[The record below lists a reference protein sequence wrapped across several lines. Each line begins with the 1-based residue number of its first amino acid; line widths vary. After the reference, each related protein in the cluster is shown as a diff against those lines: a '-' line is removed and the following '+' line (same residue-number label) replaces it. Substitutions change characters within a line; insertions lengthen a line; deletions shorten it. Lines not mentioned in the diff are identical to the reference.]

1 MKKIVILLAVVAFQ
15 MLSSAGSSRAQHYEY
30 GVGIVLG
37 EPTGLNGKLW
47 WNDNVAFDTG
57 LAWSFS
63 GGTEVSIH
71 GDVLIHNWDILRD
84 AFGITG
90 GTELPLYYGLGGR
103 LKTATKSVLGIR
115 FPFGAALVFD
125 GYPFDIFLEVAP
137 IMDVAPKTALRV
149 HGAVGFRF
157 WF

>member
-1 MKKIVILLAVVAFQ
+1 MKKIVMLLIVSVFQ
-15 MLSSAGSSRAQHYEY
+15 MLLAPGSPKAQQYEY
-30 GVGIVLG
+30 GAGIMLG

-47 WNDNVAFDTG
+47 WNDNLAFDAG

-71 GDVLIHNWDILRD
+71 GDVLIHNWNILRE

-90 GTELPLYYGLGGR
+90 GTELPLYYGFGGR
-103 LKTATKSVLGIR
+103 LKAANKSVLGIR
-115 FPFGAALVFD
+115 FPIGAALILGDF
-125 GYPFDIFLEVAP
+125 PFDIFMEIAP
-137 IMDVAPKTALRV
+137 IMDVAPKTALRG
-149 HGAVGFRF
+149 HAAVGFRF